1 MAFNDESFNGQGKL
15 IWPLESFFGG
25 PFNLLIDIWLFLQ
38 RKFMA
43 VKIPNC
49 LIEMLFCDFELK
61 GQDIIFLS
69 LLRIV
74 NKEPYEI
81 LIDNDHIVTRIASGI
96 LE

>member
-1 MAFNDESFNGQGKL
+1 
-15 IWPLESFFGG
+15 
-25 PFNLLIDIWLFLQ
+25 
-38 RKFMA
+38 MA
-43 VKIPNC
+43 VEIPNC
-49 LIEMLFCDFELK
+49 LVEMFFCDFELK

-74 NKEPYEI
+74 NKEPYKI